1 MEGNQRSRSGRL
13 QGFTRTIKVRA
24 LAFVIRTWNVFHGNA
39 LPPRRRGFLREMIDL
54 VCEDQPE
61 VVCLQEL
68 PVWGIS
74 RLEEWSSMKAFPV
87 VARPPRVPGRV
98 GMRVT
103 RMNQGFFRSAFVGQA
118 NAVLVSRSLEAE
130 DRGYLRI
137 SDPGREHRV
146 VQAVGVAGRCVIA
159 NLHANHGAEVAQLE
173 TERSRTFVEAAS
185 RPGEAIVLAG
195 DFNLPDVRLEA
206 YSAASAGVVDH
217 ILVNGVSVSAPDVW
231 AQERRER
238 DGVVL
243 SDHAPVDVT
252 IG

>member
-1 MEGNQRSRSGRL
+1 
-13 QGFTRTIKVRA
+13 
-24 LAFVIRTWNVFHGNA
+24 
-39 LPPRRRGFLREMIDL
+39 MIDL

-74 RLEEWSSMKAFPV
+74 RLEEWSSMNAFPV
-87 VARPPRVPGRV
+87 VARPPRVPGRIGV
-98 GMRVT
+98 RVT

-118 NAVLVSRSLEAE
+118 NAVLVSRSLPVE

-137 SDPGREHRV
+137 SDPGRERRI
-146 VQAVGVAGRCVIA
+146 VQAVGIAGGYVIA
-159 NLHANHGAEVAQLE
+159 NLHANHGPDVAELE
-173 TERSRTFVEAAS
+173 TERSRTFAEAAC
-185 RPGEAIVLAG
+185 RPRESIVLAG
-195 DFNLPDVRLEA
+195 DFNLLDVRLDG
-206 YSAASAGVVDH
+206 YSASSTGVVDH
-217 ILVNGVSVSAPDVW
+217 ILVKGDSTSAPVVW
-231 AQERRER
+231 PRERREH

>member
-1 MEGNQRSRSGRL
+1 
-13 QGFTRTIKVRA
+13 
-24 LAFVIRTWNVFHGNA
+24 
-39 LPPRRRGFLREMIDL
+39 MIEL
-54 VCEDQPE
+54 VCEDEPE

-74 RLEEWSSMKAFPV
+74 RLDEWSSMKVFPV
-87 VARPPRVPGRV
+87 VARPPRVPGRIGV
-98 GMRVT
+98 RVT

-118 NAVLVSRSLEAE
+118 NAVLVSRSLVAE

-137 SDPGREHRV
+137 SDPGRERRV
-146 VQAVGVAGRCVIA
+146 VQAVGVAGRYVIA

-173 TERSRTFVEAAS
+173 TERSRTFAEAAS
-185 RPGEAIVLAG
+185 RPGETLVLAG
-195 DFNLPDVRLEA
+195 DFNRLDVRLDN
-206 YSAASAGVVDH
+206 YSAASTGVVDH
-217 ILVNGVSVSAPDVW
+217 ILVSGASGSAPVVW
-231 AQERRER
+231 PRERREL

>member
-1 MEGNQRSRSGRL
+1 
-13 QGFTRTIKVRA
+13 
-24 LAFVIRTWNVFHGNA
+24 
-39 LPPRRRGFLREMIDL
+39 
-54 VCEDQPE
+54 
-61 VVCLQEL
+61 
-68 PVWGIS
+68 
-74 RLEEWSSMKAFPV
+74 MKAFPV
-87 VARPPRVPGRV
+87 VARPPRMPGRV
-98 GMRVT
+98 GVRVT

-118 NAVLVSRSLEAE
+118 NAVLVSRSLVAE

-137 SDPGREHRV
+137 SDPGRERRV
-146 VQAVGVAGRCVIA
+146 VQAVGVAGRYVIA

-173 TERSRTFVEAAS
+173 TERSRTFAETAS

-195 DFNLPDVRLEA
+195 DFNLLDLRLDG

-217 ILVNGVSVSAPDVW
+217 VLVSGVSVSTPVVW
-231 AQERRER
+231 SRQRREL

>member
-1 MEGNQRSRSGRL
+1 
-13 QGFTRTIKVRA
+13 
-24 LAFVIRTWNVFHGNA
+24 
-39 LPPRRRGFLREMIDL
+39 MIEL
-54 VCEDQPE
+54 LCEDEPE

-68 PVWGIS
+68 PVWGNA

-98 GMRVT
+98 GIRVT
-103 RMNQGFFRSAFVGQA
+103 RLNQGFFRSAFVGQA
-118 NAVLVSRSLEAE
+118 NAVLVSRSLVAE

-137 SDPGREHRV
+137 SDPGRERRV
-146 VQAVGVAGRCVIA
+146 VQAVGVAGRYVVA
-159 NLHANHGAEVAQLE
+159 NLHVNHGAEVAQLE
-173 TERSRTFVEAAS
+173 AGRSRTFAEAAS

-195 DFNLPDVRLEA
+195 DFNLLDVRLEN
-206 YSAASAGVVDH
+206 YSAASTGVVDH
-217 ILVNGVSVSAPDVW
+217 ILVSGASVSAPVVW
-231 AQERRER
+231 PRERRHL

>member
-1 MEGNQRSRSGRL
+1 
-13 QGFTRTIKVRA
+13 
-24 LAFVIRTWNVFHGNA
+24 
-39 LPPRRRGFLREMIDL
+39 MIDI
-54 VCEDQPE
+54 VCEDEPE

-68 PVWGIS
+68 PVWGTS
-74 RLEEWSSMKAFPV
+74 RLEEWSSMKVFPV

-98 GMRVT
+98 GVRVT

-118 NAVLVSRSLEAE
+118 NAVLVSRSLVAE

-146 VQAVGVAGRCVIA
+146 VQAVGVAGQYVIA

-173 TERSRTFVEAAS
+173 TERCRTFAEAAS

-195 DFNLPDVRLEA
+195 DFNLLEVRLES

-217 ILVNGVSVSAPDVW
+217 ILVSGASASAPVVW
-231 AQERRER
+231 PRERREL